1 VVRPW
6 LESEREDEEGEEREI
21 EYIDLFD
28 EKQREREVPTA
39 AVAVVYEWLAEV
51 E

>member
-1 VVRPW
+1 MKKAKSVRW
-6 LESEREDEEGEEREI
+6 SMLICLMRETHT
-21 EYIDLFD
+21 
-28 EKQREREVPTA
+28 QREVPTA